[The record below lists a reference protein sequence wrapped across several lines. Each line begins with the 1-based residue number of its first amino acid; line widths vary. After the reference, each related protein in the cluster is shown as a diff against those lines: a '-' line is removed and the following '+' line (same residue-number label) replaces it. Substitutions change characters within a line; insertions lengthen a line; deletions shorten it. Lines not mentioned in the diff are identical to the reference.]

1 MNPRHIAIIM
11 DGNGR
16 WAKAQGMPRFMGHRA
31 GIAPARMCVEHC
43 VKLEVKELSLFM
55 FSTENWSRPQEEIS
69 AIFELLIKTLR
80 TEVKKLHDQGIMV
93 KFVGQREGLGDKLIS
108 IMEEAERLTE
118 QNKTM
123 QLNLALSYG
132 GRWDILQAVKSFIA
146 GDNPNLIEDK
156 FNETI
161 SAQSFS
167 DIDLL
172 IRTGNENRISNF
184 GLWQLAYAEIY
195 FSKVLWPDFNEG
207 ELDKAIQLFES
218 AKRRFGGVH
227 E

>member
-1 MNPRHIAIIM
+1 
-11 DGNGR
+11 
-16 WAKAQGMPRFMGHRA
+16 
-31 GIAPARMCVEHC
+31 
-43 VKLEVKELSLFM
+43 
-55 FSTENWSRPQEEIS
+55 
-69 AIFELLIKTLR
+69 
-80 TEVKKLHDQGIMV
+80 
-93 KFVGQREGLGDKLIS
+93 
-108 IMEEAERLTE
+108 MEEAERLTE

-123 QLNLALSYG
+123 RLNLALSYG

-146 GDNPNLIEDK
+146 GDNPNLSEDK

>member
-1 MNPRHIAIIM
+1 MNLRHIAIIM

-16 WAKAQGMPRFMGHRA
+16 WAKTRGMPRFMGHRA
-31 GIAPARMCVEHC
+31 GIAPARICVEHC
-43 VKLEVKELSLFM
+43 VKLKVKELSLFM

-69 AIFELLIKTLR
+69 AIFDLLIKTLG

-93 KFVGQREGLGDKLIS
+93 KFVGQREGLGDKLIN
-108 IMEEAERLTE
+108 IMKEAERLTE
-118 QNKTM
+118 QNKIM
-123 QLNLALSYG
+123 RLNLALSYG
-132 GRWDILQAVKSFIA
+132 GRWDILQTVKSFIA
-146 GDNPNLIEDK
+146 GDQFNISEDK
-156 FNETI
+156 FNEAI
-161 SAQSFS
+161 STHSFS

-195 FSKVLWPDFNEG
+195 FSKLLWPDFNEG

-218 AKRRFGGVH
+218 AQRRFGGVY